1 MVNEALSFRLSGV
14 SRGGCGPRA
23 AGAKWVLAMGGAAD
37 HNGRDRAPADRGRT
51 ETEQRKQ
58 DMRCRDR
65 RGSIAT
71 AAVLVLAALLAPCLA
86 AAADKYPLR
95 PITLI
100 VPFPA
105 GGGVDAV
112 ARIVADKL
120 AAALGQPFVIDNRGG
135 AAGVIG
141 MRMAARAAND
151 GYTLVLAHT
160 GSTSINPSLYA
171 NAGYDP
177 RTDFAPIGL
186 ISSTPV
192 MLMAHPSFSAKS
204 IADLIAMAKK
214 EPGKINF
221 GTPPPGTGGYLA
233 AELFKS
239 MSGAEMTIIPYKG
252 TAALTTDLLGGHVPV
267 GFNVIAPAMGSLRS
281 ASLRAMA
288 VAGPERSSLFPDVP
302 TVNESGLP
310 GFEAVLHY
318 GLLAPAGTPPEIIAR
333 LNKELRAL
341 VASPDVRERIAADGG
356 DPLPSSPAQY
366 AADIDREEAKWSVLI
381 KKLNLKVE

>member
-1 MVNEALSFRLSGV
+1 MQLRPMTGL
-14 SRGGCGPRA
+14 A
-23 AGAKWVLAMGGAAD
+23 AAA
-37 HNGRDRAPADRGRT
+37 A
-51 ETEQRKQ
+51 
-58 DMRCRDR
+58 
-65 RGSIAT
+65 
-71 AAVLVLAALLAPCLA
+71 LVLATLVLPRVAM
-86 AAADKYPLR
+86 AADKYPQR
-95 PITLI
+95 PITMI

-120 AAALGQPFVIDNRGG
+120 AAGLGQPVIIDNRGG

-141 MRMAARAAND
+141 MRMGARAAND

-177 RTDFAPIGL
+177 RADFAPIGL

-192 MLMAHPSFSAKS
+192 VLMAHPAFAAKT
-204 IADLIAMAKK
+204 IAELIAMARK
-214 EPGKINF
+214 EPGKINL

-239 MSGAEMTIIPYKG
+239 MSGADVTIIPYKG

-267 GFNVIAPAMGSLRS
+267 GFNVIAPAMGSLRGG
-281 ASLRAMA
+281 SLLAIA
-288 VAGPERSSLFPDVP
+288 VAGPTRSGLFADVP
-302 TVNESGLP
+302 TVSESGLP

-318 GLLAPAGTPPEIIAR
+318 GLLAPAGTPKEIIAQ
-333 LNKELRAL
+333 LNKQLRAL

-356 DPLPSSPAQY
+356 DPLPSSPEQY
-366 AADIDREEAKWSVLI
+366 AADIDQEEAKWSVLI

>member
-1 MVNEALSFRLSGV
+1 
-14 SRGGCGPRA
+14 
-23 AGAKWVLAMGGAAD
+23 
-37 HNGRDRAPADRGRT
+37 
-51 ETEQRKQ
+51 
-58 DMRCRDR
+58 
-65 RGSIAT
+65 
-71 AAVLVLAALLAPCLA
+71 
-86 AAADKYPLR
+86 
-95 PITLI
+95 

-141 MRMAARAAND
+141 MRLGARAPND

-177 RTDFAPIGL
+177 RADFAPIGL

-192 MLMAHPSFSAKS
+192 MLMAHPSFAAKS
-204 IADLIAMAKK
+204 IADLIAMARK

-239 MSGAEMTIIPYKG
+239 MSGADMTIIPYKG

-267 GFNVIAPAMGSLRS
+267 GFNVIAPAMGSLRGG
-281 ASLRAMA
+281 SLRAMA

-318 GLLAPAGTPPEIIAR
+318 GLLAPAGTSPEIIAR
-333 LNKELRAL
+333 INKELRTL
-341 VASPDVRERIAADGG
+341 VAAPDVRERIAADGG
-356 DPLPSSPAQY
+356 DPLPSSPEQY

>member
-1 MVNEALSFRLSGV
+1 MQLR
-14 SRGGCGPRA
+14 P
-23 AGAKWVLAMGGAAD
+23 M
-37 HNGRDRAPADRGRT
+37 T
-51 ETEQRKQ
+51 
-58 DMRCRDR
+58 
-65 RGSIAT
+65 SIT
-71 AAVLVLAALLAPCLA
+71 AAAVVVAVALVVPRIA
-86 AAADKYPLR
+86 AAADKYPVR
-95 PITLI
+95 PITMI

-120 AAALGQPFVIDNRGG
+120 AAGLGQPMIIDNRGG

-141 MRMAARAAND
+141 MRMGARAGND

-177 RTDFAPIGL
+177 RADFAPIGL
-186 ISSTPV
+186 IASTPV
-192 MLMAHPSFSAKS
+192 VLMAHPAFAAKT
-204 IADLIAMAKK
+204 IAELIAMARK
-214 EPGKINF
+214 EPGKINL

-239 MSGAEMTIIPYKG
+239 MSGADVTIIPYKG

-267 GFNVIAPAMGSLRS
+267 GFNVIAPAMGSLRGG
-281 ASLRAMA
+281 SLRAIA
-288 VAGPERSSLFPDVP
+288 VAGPTRSGLFPDVP

-318 GLLAPAGTPPEIIAR
+318 GLLAPAGTPKEIIAQ
-333 LNKELRAL
+333 LNKELRTL
-341 VASPDVRERIAADGG
+341 VTSPDVRERIAAEGG
-356 DPLPSSPAQY
+356 DPLPSSPEQY
-366 AADIDREEAKWSVLI
+366 AADIDQEEAKWSVLI

>member
-1 MVNEALSFRLSGV
+1 MRHTI
-14 SRGGCGPRA
+14 CRA
-23 AGAKWVLAMGGAAD
+23 G
-37 HNGRDRAPADRGRT
+37 
-51 ETEQRKQ
+51 
-58 DMRCRDR
+58 
-65 RGSIAT
+65 IAT
-71 AAVLVLAALLAPCLA
+71 AAIMIMAALFAPYA

-141 MRMAARAAND
+141 MRMAARAVND

-177 RTDFAPIGL
+177 RADFAPIGL

-214 EPGKINF
+214 APGKINF
-221 GTPPPGTGGYLA
+221 GAPPPGTGGYLA

-239 MSGAEMTIIPYKG
+239 MSGADMTIIPYKG

-267 GFNVIAPAMGSLRS
+267 GFNVIAPAMGSLRGG
-281 ASLRAMA
+281 SLRAMA

-318 GLLAPAGTPPEIIAR
+318 GLLAPAGTSPEIIAR
-333 LNKELRAL
+333 INKELRAL
-341 VASPDVRERIAADGG
+341 VAAPDVRERIAADGG
-356 DPLPSSPAQY
+356 DPLSSSPEQY

>member
-1 MVNEALSFRLSGV
+1 MRRTTC
-14 SRGGCGPRA
+14 RGG
-23 AGAKWVLAMGGAAD
+23 
-37 HNGRDRAPADRGRT
+37 
-51 ETEQRKQ
+51 
-58 DMRCRDR
+58 
-65 RGSIAT
+65 IAT
-71 AAVLVLAALLAPCLA
+71 AAVVIMGMVMATSLPPLA

-141 MRMAARAAND
+141 MRMGARAPND

-160 GSTSINPSLYA
+160 GSTSINPSLYV

-177 RTDFAPIGL
+177 RADFAPIGL

-192 MLMAHPSFSAKS
+192 MLMAHPSFAAKS
-204 IADLIAMAKK
+204 IADLIALAKK

-239 MSGAEMTIIPYKG
+239 MSGADMTIIPYKG

-267 GFNVIAPAMGSLRS
+267 GFNVIAPAMGSLR
-281 ASLRAMA
+281 AGGLRAMA

-318 GLLAPAGTPPEIIAR
+318 GLLAPAGTSPEIIAR
-333 LNKELRAL
+333 INKELRAL
-341 VASPDVRERIAADGG
+341 VAAPDVRERIAADGG
-356 DPLPSSPAQY
+356 DPLPSSPEQY

>member
-1 MVNEALSFRLSGV
+1 MTTIAA
-14 SRGGCGPRA
+14 A
-23 AGAKWVLAMGGAAD
+23 AG
-37 HNGRDRAPADRGRT
+37 
-51 ETEQRKQ
+51 
-58 DMRCRDR
+58 
-65 RGSIAT
+65 
-71 AAVLVLAALLAPCLA
+71 LVLGALNGARVA
-86 AAADKYPLR
+86 AAADSYPQR

-120 AAALGQPFVIDNRGG
+120 AAGLGQPLVIDNRGG

-141 MRMAARAAND
+141 MRMGARAAAD

-177 RTDFAPIGL
+177 RADFSPIGL
-186 ISSTPV
+186 IASTPV
-192 MLMAHPSFSAKS
+192 MLMAHPSFPARS
-204 IADLIAMAKK
+204 IAALIAMAKK

-267 GFNVIAPAMGSLRS
+267 GFNVIAPAMGSLQS
-281 ASLRAMA
+281 GSLRAIA
-288 VAGPERSSLFPDVP
+288 VAGPTRSSLFPDVP

-318 GLLAPAGTPPEIIAR
+318 GLLAPAGTPKEIITR

-341 VASPDVRERIAADGG
+341 VAAPDVRERIAAEGG
-356 DPLPSSPAQY
+356 DPLPSSPEQY

-381 KKLNLKVE
+381 RKLNLKVE

>member
-1 MVNEALSFRLSGV
+1 
-14 SRGGCGPRA
+14 
-23 AGAKWVLAMGGAAD
+23 
-37 HNGRDRAPADRGRT
+37 
-51 ETEQRKQ
+51 
-58 DMRCRDR
+58 
-65 RGSIAT
+65 
-71 AAVLVLAALLAPCLA
+71 
-86 AAADKYPLR
+86 
-95 PITLI
+95 
-100 VPFPA
+100 
-105 GGGVDAV
+105 
-112 ARIVADKL
+112 
-120 AAALGQPFVIDNRGG
+120 
-135 AAGVIG
+135 
-141 MRMAARAAND
+141 
-151 GYTLVLAHT
+151 
-160 GSTSINPSLYA
+160 
-171 NAGYDP
+171 
-177 RTDFAPIGL
+177 
-186 ISSTPV
+186 

-281 ASLRAMA
+281 ASLRPMA

-318 GLLAPAGTPPEIIAR
+318 GLLAPAGTSPEIVAR

-356 DPLPSSPAQY
+356 DPLPSSPEQY

-381 KKLNLKVE
+381 RKLNLKVE